1 MHGNGMIPGSLT
13 KGMDV
18 RKDASLD
25 VIGIDDLPVVDYLL
39 QVEALPKTNDLVTAV
54 NPSWQCGG
62 KVATAMAALGRLNAK
77 AGMIG
82 IVGDDKLGAYCLEDF
97 KRHGVDISRMI
108 IDPGKTTTFSICL
121 AEQSTQGRSFIG
133 VHGTRRQLQS
143 DDIPED
149 YIQTA
154 KYLHLCQMI
163 PAAIHGAKTARKYG
177 LKVAFDG
184 DLYEKAI
191 DDNLDLIDIFIASE
205 FFYKQMFN
213 DPGLHGLEKN
223 CFALKDRGPE
233 IVIVTLGPLGSAGV
247 CGKKFFKIPGFK
259 VNVVDTTG
267 AGDVFHGAFLYGI
280 LQQYDIEYAVRFAN
294 AVSAIKCTRQGGR
307 AGIPRL
313 ETVNRF
319 LADGFIDY
327 TDIDQRL
334 SFYREGI
341 WNC

>member
-1 MHGNGMIPGSLT
+1 MRGNGMAPEIVNRQTDSP
-13 KGMDV
+13 
-18 RKDASLD
+18 LD

-39 QVEALPKTNDLVTAV
+39 QVETLPKTNDLVMAA

-82 IVGDDKLGAYCLEDF
+82 VVGDDKPGVYCLEDF
-97 KRHGVDISRMI
+97 KRHGVDISRMV
-108 IDPGKTTTFSICL
+108 IDPGKTTTVSICL
-121 AEQSTQGRSFIG
+121 AEHSTQGRSFIG
-133 VHGTRRQLQS
+133 VYGTRRHLRD

-154 KYLHLCQMI
+154 KYLHLCQMM
-163 PAAIHGAKTARKYG
+163 PAAVHGARMAKKHG
-177 LKVAFDG
+177 LKVSFDG
-184 DLYEKAI
+184 DLYEKEI
-191 DDNLDLIDIFIASE
+191 DDHLDLVDIFIASE
-205 FFYKQMFN
+205 FFYKQMFD
-213 DPGLHGLEKN
+213 DPDLRRLEKN
-223 CFALKDRGPE
+223 CFVLRGRGPE
-233 IVIVTLGPLGSAGV
+233 IVIITLGSLGSAGV
-247 CGKKFFKIPGFK
+247 YGEKFFRIPGFQ
-259 VNVVDTTG
+259 VDVVDTTG

-280 LQQYDIEYAVRFAN
+280 LQQYDIEYTVRFAS

-307 AGIPRL
+307 AGIPRP

-334 SFYREGI
+334 DFYRTGI
-341 WNC
+341 WDS